1 MTHYSVKEVVD
12 ALKDAIKNT
21 VFVPKTMLNVHQYAN
36 VWVVRM
42 KRYI

>member
-12 ALKDAIKNT
+12 VLKDAIKNI

-36 VWVVRM
+36 A
-42 KRYI
+42 